1 MFCLL
6 SDYFIWLYKLL
17 GVTCVVVPVS
27 NVNGTNMQKSSSTT
41 SCLHIPHVAALPVWV
56 WPMAWVR
63 FSQSSSCLPH
73 PTKTNLYSDYSLTRG
88 FSRLTGANRVLK
100 LSAITTA
107 WRTSSCSNELSDFPF
122 AFLPDMMQ
130 CSTSRLMYNSHIQYS
145 KI

>member
-1 MFCLL
+1 MLCLL
-6 SDYFIWLYKLL
+6 SDYFIRLYESLC
-17 GVTCVVVPVS
+17 VACVVVHVS
-27 NVNGTNMQKSSSTT
+27 NVNGSNMQKSSST
-41 SCLHIPHVAALPVWV
+41 SCLHSPHVAGLPGWV

-122 AFLPDMMQ
+122 AFLPDMMP
-130 CSTSRLMYNSHIQYS
+130 CSTSRPMYNSHSQYS
-145 KI
+145 AI